1 MSHDVIVI
9 GAGMAGMTAGLRLA
23 QEGLDVL
30 VVSAGQGC
38 LALAP
43 GVVDVL
49 GYTPQLVEAPA
60 RQLPA
65 FIEDHPEHPYANLSV
80 SELGESL
87 DWFKEVAA
95 PLGYSG
101 SLEHN
106 QLMPTGLGALRPTA
120 LVPETMAAGNLVAGG
135 SVLVV
140 GLTGY
145 RDFYPNL
152 IADNLSATALPQGA
166 KISARAV
173 EVGLSGDPRDL
184 RPQLLVRRL
193 EQRPVRSALGRA
205 IRAEL
210 TQEEEVVAVPA
221 VLGLEHSHEVW
232 SDLEQMVGRPVCEI
246 STLPPSQPGL
256 RLFGVLTKALRR
268 SGGRLQIGTTV
279 VGAKTGGGRVE
290 SVLVAQASRQAQL
303 EAGQFV
309 LATGGIATG
318 GITVNPSGAAR
329 EAVFDLPVSG
339 LPTPGGVP
347 APEYFTSHLFDR
359 VGLRTDREL
368 RPIDGD
374 GSPIYPN
381 LRVAGAALAGAAPWR
396 EKSGDGI
403 SLATGF
409 KAAMAI
415 LEERG

>member
-65 FIEDHPEHPYANLSV
+65 FIQDHPEHPYANLSV

-95 PLGYSG
+95 PLGYTG

-173 EVGLSGDPRDL
+173 EVGLSGDPNFWCGGWSNGRCGRPWAARSGPSSL
-184 RPQLLVRRL
+184 RRRRWWRCRRCSAWSTPTRSGAIWSRWW
-193 EQRPVRSALGRA
+193 EGRSAR
-205 IRAEL
+205 
-210 TQEEEVVAVPA
+210 
-221 VLGLEHSHEVW
+221 S
-232 SDLEQMVGRPVCEI
+232 RPCP
-246 STLPPSQPGL
+246 LPSPGC
-256 RLFGVLTKALRR
+256 GS
-268 SGGRLQIGTTV
+268 SGC
-279 VGAKTGGGRVE
+279 
-290 SVLVAQASRQAQL
+290 
-303 EAGQFV
+303 
-309 LATGGIATG
+309 
-318 GITVNPSGAAR
+318 
-329 EAVFDLPVSG
+329 
-339 LPTPGGVP
+339 
-347 APEYFTSHLFDR
+347 
-359 VGLRTDREL
+359 
-368 RPIDGD
+368 
-374 GSPIYPN
+374 
-381 LRVAGAALAGAAPWR
+381 
-396 EKSGDGI
+396 
-403 SLATGF
+403 
-409 KAAMAI
+409 
-415 LEERG
+415 

>member
-1 MSHDVIVI
+1 MSHDVVVI

-23 QEGLDVL
+23 QDGLDVL

-38 LALAP
+38 LPLAP

-49 GYTPQLVEAPA
+49 GYSPQRVEEPV
-60 RQLPA
+60 RQLPR
-65 FIEDHPEHPYANLSV
+65 FIEDHPEHPYAHLSV
-80 SELGESL
+80 AEIGESL

-95 PLGYSG
+95 PLGYTG

-106 QLMPTGLGALRPTA
+106 QMMPTALGALRPTA
-120 LVPETMAAGNLVAGG
+120 LVPETMAAGNLVNGG

-145 RDFYPNL
+145 RDFYPKL
-152 IADNLSATALPQGA
+152 VADNLSVAALPKGA

-184 RPQLLVRRL
+184 RPHLLVRRL
-193 EQRPVRSALGRA
+193 EQQSVRAALGRA

-210 TQEEEVVAVPA
+210 AQEQVVAVPA

-232 SDLEQMVGRPVCEI
+232 SDLEQLVGRPICEVPA
-246 STLPPSQPGL
+246 LPPSQPGL

-268 SGGRLQIGTTV
+268 AGGRLQIGTTV
-279 VGAKTGGGRVE
+279 VGARTGGGRVE
-290 SVLVAQASRQAQL
+290 SVLVAQASRQSELSA
-303 EAGQFV
+303 AQFV
-309 LATGGIATG
+309 LATGGIATV
-318 GITVNPSGAAR
+318 GITVDPGGSAR
-329 EAVFDLPVSG
+329 EPVFDLPVSG
-339 LPTPGGVP
+339 LPTPGETP
-347 APEYFTSHLFDR
+347 PREYFTSHPYDQ
-359 VGLRTDREL
+359 VGIRADREL
-368 RPIDGD
+368 RPLDRD
-374 GSPIYPN
+374 LAPVFTN
-381 LRVAGAALAGAAPWR
+381 LRVVGAALAGAEPWR

-409 KAAMAI
+409 RAAMTI
-415 LEERG
+415 LGKWA